1 MSKYSGLPHMTIE
14 QICQWAEQRVRD
26 GENFFDV
33 QRDIV
38 DGFDLVWGSEN
49 ARAIAEAAY
58 RGSNLM
64 KDRNSL
70 YMEVQQ
76 LRGEQEQLMRENV
89 KLRHALEAIV
99 KKHYLKPNPGTCDDA
114 QVHPDLIQQA
124 KDALD
129 R

>member
-1 MSKYSGLPHMTIE
+1 MTIE

-33 QRDIV
+33 QRDIIE
-38 DGFDLVWGSEN
+38 GFDICWGSEN
-49 ARAIAEAAY
+49 ARAIADAAW
-58 RGSNLM
+58 RGTYLVH
-64 KDRNSL
+64 DRNSL
-70 YMEVQQ
+70 YQEVQQ
-76 LRGEQEQLMRENV
+76 LRGEQERLMRENV

-99 KKHYLKPNPGTCDDA
+99 NKHYLKPNPGTCDDA

-124 KDALD
+124 KAALA

>member
-1 MSKYSGLPHMTIE
+1 MTIE
-14 QICQWAEQRVRD
+14 QICQWAEQRVRE

-33 QRDIV
+33 QRDIIE
-38 DGFDLVWGSEN
+38 GFDLIWGSEN
-49 ARAIAEAAY
+49 ARAIADAAY
-58 RGSNLM
+58 RGSDLM
-64 KDRNSL
+64 EDRNSL
-70 YMEVQQ
+70 YREVQQ

-89 KLRHALEAIV
+89 KLRHALEEIV